1 MSFRN
6 VQGNNVPA
14 RTLRASAIRQ
24 AAPWVRNPA
33 WPALTAPTIG
43 EQKLVGL
50 HAVWPGDGVGNGGNF
65 FAVNCA
71 AAYTVAF
78 GDGTSVNTATGVQTN
93 HEYNFADIDLYDA
106 TVTLTDAGDLVER
119 TAHGY
124 SNGMRV
130 QFYRIVTTTGLVEAQ
145 FYFVIN
151 ATANDFQVAATE
163 GGAAL
168 ALTTNGSASL
178 LPYKI
183 ATVTITPQAGQNLTT
198 VDLFV
203 KNTTTGLQSYATG
216 WLELAI
222 AGSNITTLTISSS
235 SATIRHSY
243 LESANIV
250 ELGAVTT
257 FANLFNTCRKLQNI
271 SITAPAAVTN
281 MSSMFQSCAALTTVP
296 LFNTAAVINMSTMFN
311 GCSSLAVVPLFNTA
325 AVTSMSF
332 MFNSCVS
339 LTTVPL
345 FNTAAVTSMTNMF
358 NGCISLTTVPL
369 FNTAAVTSMSNM
381 FNVCSSLTT
390 VPLFNTA
397 AVTNMSSM
405 FQGCSSL
412 TAVPL
417 FNTAAVINMSGMFQS
432 YSSLTTVP
440 LFNTAAVTNMSNMFN
455 SCFSL
460 ATVPL
465 FNTAAVTNMSNMFS
479 SCISLT
485 TVPLFNTA
493 AVTSMSNMFNVC
505 SSLTTVP
512 LFNTAAVTNMS
523 NMFNSCFSLT
533 TVPALVTTAVTSAT
547 NFSSMFVTC
556 NSLAR
561 IRAEDFRFTFS
572 VAGCKLSAAALNEI
586 YTNLPVVTSQT
597 ITVTDN
603 YGTTG
608 DNPAIATAKGWT
620 VTG

>member
-14 RTLRASAIRQ
+14 RALRASAGRQ

-33 WPALTAPTIG
+33 WPALTAPTSG

-71 AAYTVAF
+71 ADYTVDF
-78 GDGTSVNTATGVQTN
+78 GDGTSVNTATGVQTD
-93 HEYNFADIDLYDA
+93 HEYNFADVDLYDA
-106 TVTLTDAGDLVER
+106 TVTLTDAGDLVGR

-130 QFYRIVTTTGLVEAQ
+130 QFYRIVNTTGLVEAQ

-168 ALTTNGSASL
+168 ALTTDGSASL

-183 ATVTITPQAGQNLTT
+183 ATVAITPQAGQNLTT

-203 KNTTTGLQSYATG
+203 KNTTTGLQAYSTG

-235 SATIRHSY
+235 STTIRHSY
-243 LESANIV
+243 LESVNIV

-257 FANLFNTCRKLQNI
+257 FANLLRNCHELQNV
-271 SITAPAAVTN
+271 SINAPATVTS
-281 MSSMFQSCAALTTVP
+281 MSSMFS
-296 LFNTAAVINMSTMFN
+296 N
-311 GCSSLAVVPLFNTA
+311 CSSLAA
-325 AVTSMSF
+325 
-332 MFNSCVS
+332 
-339 LTTVPL
+339 
-345 FNTAAVTSMTNMF
+345 
-358 NGCISLTTVPL
+358 
-369 FNTAAVTSMSNM
+369 
-381 FNVCSSLTT
+381 

-405 FQGCSSL
+405 FSNCSSL
-412 TAVPL
+412 
-417 FNTAAVINMSGMFQS
+417 AA
-432 YSSLTTVP
+432 
-440 LFNTAAVTNMSNMFN
+440 
-455 SCFSL
+455 
-460 ATVPL
+460 
-465 FNTAAVTNMSNMFS
+465 
-479 SCISLT
+479 
-485 TVPLFNTA
+485 
-493 AVTSMSNMFNVC
+493 
-505 SSLTTVP
+505 VP

-533 TVPALVTTAVTSAT
+533 TVPLFNTAAVTNMSSMLTGCRSLVTVPLFNTAAVTNMGSMLNSCSSLTTVPLFNTAAVTNMSSMLSGCLSLTTVPLFNTAAVTTMSGMFGNCLSLVTVPLFNTAAVTNMGSMFSSCSSLAAVPLFNTAAVTTMGSMFSSCSSLATVPLFNTATVTTMSNMFNNCFSLAAVPLFNTAAVTNMFNMFNSCFSLAAVPALVTTAVTSSSV
-547 NFSSMFVTC
+547 FSGMFINC

-561 IRAEDFRFTFS
+561 IQAEDFRFTFS
-572 VAGCKLSAAALNEI
+572 VKQVMTNGTAALQHQPGKPKLTRQGNGARSKPSHGRKLSAAK
-586 YTNLPVVTSQT
+586 V
-597 ITVTDN
+597 
-603 YGTTG
+603 
-608 DNPAIATAKGWT
+608 AKIQK
-620 VTG
+620 

>member
-14 RTLRASAIRQ
+14 RALRASAIKQ

-33 WPALTAPTIG
+33 WPALTAPTVG

-71 AAYTVAF
+71 AAYTVDF
-78 GDGTSVNTATGVQTN
+78 GDGASVNTATGVQTN
-93 HEYNFADIDLYDA
+93 HEYNFADVDLYDA
-106 TVTLTDAGDLVER
+106 TVTLTDTGDLVGR

-145 FYFVIN
+145 FYFVVN

-168 ALTTNGSASL
+168 ALTTDGSASL

-198 VDLFV
+198 INLFV
-203 KNTTTGLQSYATG
+203 KNTTTGLQAYSTG

-222 AGSNITTLTISSS
+222 AGSNITTLTISSDTT
-235 SATIRHSY
+235 TIRHAY

-257 FANLFNTCRKLQNI
+257 FANLFNSCRKLQNI

-281 MSSMFQSCAALTTVP
+281 MSSMFA
-296 LFNTAAVINMSTMFN
+296 N
-311 GCSSLAVVPLFNTA
+311 CS
-325 AVTSMSF
+325 
-332 MFNSCVS
+332 S

-345 FNTAAVTSMTNMF
+345 FNTAAVTNMF
-358 NGCISLTTVPL
+358 
-369 FNTAAVTSMSNM
+369 SMFTN
-381 FNVCSSLTT
+381 CPSLTT

-405 FQGCSSL
+405 FTNCSSL
-412 TAVPL
+412 VAVPL
-417 FNTAAVINMSGMFQS
+417 FNTAAVTNTSSMLQNCFSLTTVPLFNTAAVTNMSSMFANCSSLTTVPLFNTAAVTIMNNMFQS
-432 YSSLTTVP
+432 CSSLTTVPLFNTAAVTSMSSMLVNCPSLTTVP
-440 LFNTAAVTNMSNMFN
+440 LFNTAAVTNMSNMFAN
-455 SCFSL
+455 
-460 ATVPL
+460 
-465 FNTAAVTNMSNMFS
+465 
-479 SCISLT
+479 
-485 TVPLFNTA
+485 
-493 AVTSMSNMFNVC
+493 C
-505 SSLTTVP
+505 SSLV
-512 LFNTAAVTNMS
+512 A
-523 NMFNSCFSLT
+523 
-533 TVPALVTTAVTSAT
+533 VPALVTTAVTTAARMS
-547 NFSSMFVTC
+547 NMFNAC

-561 IRAEDFRFTFS
+561 IQAEDFRFTFS
-572 VAGCKLSAAALNEI
+572 VANCKLSAAALDEI
-586 YTNLPVVTSQT
+586 YTNLPVVVAQT
-597 ITVTDN
+597 ITVSNN

-608 DNPAIATAKGWT
+608 DDPTIATLKGWT

>member
-14 RTLRASAIRQ
+14 RTLGAVRRAEQ
-24 AAPWVRNPA
+24 WVRNPA

-93 HEYNFADIDLYDA
+93 YEYNFADVDLYDA

-130 QFYRIVTTTGLVEAQ
+130 QFYSIVTTTGLVEAQ

-198 VDLFV
+198 VNLFV
-203 KNTTTGLQSYATG
+203 KNTTTGLQAYSTG

-222 AGSNITTLTISSS
+222 AGSNITTLTVS
-235 SATIRHSY
+235 SAIAIISQNY
-243 LESANIV
+243 LESVNIV

-257 FANLFNTCRKLQNI
+257 FFNLFVNCRKLQNV
-271 SITAPAAVTN
+271 SVNVPTAATDINSMFQSCSSLTTVQLFNTAAVTN
-281 MSSMFQSCAALTTVP
+281 MSSMFLT
-296 LFNTAAVINMSTMFN
+296 
-311 GCSSLAVVPLFNTA
+311 CSSLV
-325 AVTSMSF
+325 
-332 MFNSCVS
+332 
-339 LTTVPL
+339 TVPL
-345 FNTAAVTSMTNMF
+345 FNTAAVTNINSMFRN
-358 NGCISLTTVPL
+358 
-369 FNTAAVTSMSNM
+369 
-381 FNVCSSLTT
+381 CSSLTT

-397 AVTNMSSM
+397 AVTSFGRTFS
-405 FQGCSSL
+405 GCS
-412 TAVPL
+412 
-417 FNTAAVINMSGMFQS
+417 
-432 YSSLTTVP
+432 
-440 LFNTAAVTNMSNMFN
+440 
-455 SCFSL
+455 
-460 ATVPL
+460 
-465 FNTAAVTNMSNMFS
+465 
-479 SCISLT
+479 
-485 TVPLFNTA
+485 
-493 AVTSMSNMFNVC
+493 
-505 SSLTTVP
+505 
-512 LFNTAAVTNMS
+512 
-523 NMFNSCFSLT
+523 SLT
-533 TVPALVTTAVTSAT
+533 TVPALVTTAVTSSAG
-547 NFSSMFVTC
+547 FSTTFTSC

-561 IRAEDFRFTFS
+561 IQAEDFRFTFS
-572 VAGCKLSAAALNEI
+572 VASCKLSAAALNEI
-586 YTNLPVVTSQT
+586 YTNLPVAVSQT
-597 ITVTDN
+597 ITVSNN

>member
-6 VQGNNVPA
+6 VQGNNVPVRA
-14 RTLRASAIRQ
+14 LRASAVRQ

-33 WPALTAPTIG
+33 WPALTAPTSG

-71 AAYTVAF
+71 ADYTVDF

-93 HEYNFADIDLYDA
+93 HEYNFADVDLYDA
-106 TVTLTDAGDLVER
+106 TVTLTDAGDLVGR

-130 QFYRIVTTTGLVEAQ
+130 QFYRIVNTTGLVEAQ

-168 ALTTNGSASL
+168 ALTTDGSASL

-183 ATVTITPQAGQNLTT
+183 ATVAITPQAGQNLTT
-198 VDLFV
+198 VNLFV
-203 KNTTTGLQSYATG
+203 KNTTTGLQAYSTG

-235 SATIRHSY
+235 SATIRRSY
-243 LESANIV
+243 LESVNIV

-257 FANLFNTCRKLQNI
+257 FANLLRDCPKLQNV
-271 SITAPAAVTN
+271 SINAPATVTN
-281 MSSMFQSCAALTTVP
+281 MSSMFSSCFSLTTVP
-296 LFNTAAVINMSTMFN
+296 LFD
-311 GCSSLAVVPLFNTA
+311 TA
-325 AVTSMSF
+325 AVTSMS
-332 MFNSCVS
+332 S
-339 LTTVPL
+339 
-345 FNTAAVTSMTNMF
+345 
-358 NGCISLTTVPL
+358 
-369 FNTAAVTSMSNM
+369 
-381 FNVCSSLTT
+381 
-390 VPLFNTA
+390 
-397 AVTNMSSM
+397 
-405 FQGCSSL
+405 
-412 TAVPL
+412 
-417 FNTAAVINMSGMFQS
+417 
-432 YSSLTTVP
+432 
-440 LFNTAAVTNMSNMFN
+440 
-455 SCFSL
+455 
-460 ATVPL
+460 
-465 FNTAAVTNMSNMFS
+465 MFS
-479 SCISLT
+479 SC
-485 TVPLFNTA
+485 
-493 AVTSMSNMFNVC
+493 
-505 SSLTTVP
+505 SSLAAVP

-533 TVPALVTTAVTSAT
+533 TVPLFNTAAVTNMSSMLTGCRSLVTVPLFNTAAVTTMSSMFNSCSSLATVPLFNTATVTTMSNMFNNCFSLAAVPLFNTAAVTNMFNMFNSCSSLATVPALVTTAVTSSSV
-547 NFSSMFVTC
+547 FSGMFINC

-561 IRAEDFRFTFS
+561 IQAEDFRFTFS
-572 VAGCKLSAAALNEI
+572 VASCKLSAAALDEI
-586 YTNLPVVTSQT
+586 YTNLPVVVAQT
-597 ITVTDN
+597 ITVTGN

-608 DNPAIATAKGWT
+608 DDPTIATAKGWT